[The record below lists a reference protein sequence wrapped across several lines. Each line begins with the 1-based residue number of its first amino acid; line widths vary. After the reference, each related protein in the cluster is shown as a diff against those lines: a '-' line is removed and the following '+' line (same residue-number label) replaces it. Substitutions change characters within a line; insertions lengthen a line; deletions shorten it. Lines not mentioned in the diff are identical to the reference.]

1 MCTRKIEKIFV
12 TWYVYQKKKIS
23 SQAKAATEE
32 IVVADN
38 IENRGSQELEG

>member
-1 MCTRKIEKIFV
+1 MCTRKIEKVFV

-32 IVVADN
+32 IVATDN
-38 IENRGSQELEG
+38 TENRGSQEPEG